1 MIQQSCIKNI
11 KLIRLSNHLNLKKKS
26 SILGANP
33 SNETEYWVN
42 VAKDVSPGND
52 ILWNNQQIDWRF
64 ESPSDLITKSGPSQA
79 GATLH
84 YDSLPSYLS
93 NLLPLPGTNELSS
106 DDGNTLYL
114 PKSTLVYMVKK
125 KKEGKVDI
133 DGWTSTGD
141 EGYYL
146 GQNISESFL
155 IYKKIMKPGAH
166 QIYHLDAL
174 FLFVEGK

>member
-1 MIQQSCIKNI
+1 M
-11 KLIRLSNHLNLKKKS
+11 
-26 SILGANP
+26 
-33 SNETEYWVN
+33 N

-64 ESPSDLITKSGPSQA
+64 ESPSDQITKNGPTQDEA
-79 GATLH
+79 ILH

-93 NLLPLPGTNELSS
+93 NLFPLPGTNQLSS
-106 DDGNTLYL
+106 DDGNILYL
-114 PKSTLVYMVKK
+114 PKPTLVYMVRQ
-125 KKEGKVDI
+125 KKEGMVNI
-133 DGWTSTGD
+133 DGWTNTGD

-155 IYKKIMKPGAH
+155 IYKKIMKPGTH

-174 FLFVEGK
+174 FLFVEGKYFSFNLRKYGIIYYHYIHE